1 MWRVREEE
9 EEGGFGGCTSQ
20 RGAFGW
26 CIIMEQLRCLEAA
39 TIVSL
44 PPKVP
49 SLESISTKIRIT

>member
-1 MWRVREEE
+1 MWRVR

-26 CIIMEQLRCLEAA
+26 CIIMEQLRRLEAA

-49 SLESISTKIRIT
+49 SLESISTKLRIT